1 MAKGSS
7 ASHDGAAAIGG
18 EPVFALEPRYY
29 TDPAQFE
36 LEKEKVFYR
45 TWQYAG
51 HLSQLRRA
59 GDFFTFEICDQ
70 RLFTIKGRDGDIRT
84 FYNVC
89 MHRAH
94 ELLAGAGNTQMITCP
109 YHAWSYGLDGRFRR
123 APNQE
128 KATGFDGSGICLTQ
142 VHTEVFAGF
151 VFVNLDPEAR
161 PMASWYPEAEEQL
174 RAYVPDIEALCPVA
188 WLPVEEDCNW
198 KVSVE
203 NYSECYHCGINHPT
217 FAKGVVDPKRY
228 DIRPQGYCL
237 RHQTRAVN
245 LEAMTYPVDPTAN
258 AHALDY
264 SSWFLW
270 PGFSFQV
277 YPGNLLNTYHWQ
289 PTGAETVTVNR
300 GWYTADGVDSEVVSR
315 LARQDLDTTV
325 AEDLR
330 LVNSVQ
336 RGLHSRGYRPG
347 PLLIDPDFGVN
358 SEHSLSAL
366 KDWLGEALAG

>member
-1 MAKGSS
+1 
-7 ASHDGAAAIGG
+7 
-18 EPVFALEPRYY
+18 
-29 TDPAQFE
+29 
-36 LEKEKVFYR
+36 
-45 TWQYAG
+45 
-51 HLSQLRRA
+51 
-59 GDFFTFEICDQ
+59 
-70 RLFTIKGRDGDIRT
+70 
-84 FYNVC
+84 
-89 MHRAH
+89 
-94 ELLAGAGNTQMITCP
+94 
-109 YHAWSYGLDGRFRR
+109 
-123 APNQE
+123 
-128 KATGFDGSGICLTQ
+128 LTQ

-161 PMASWYPEAEEQL
+161 PMASWYPDAEEQL

-289 PTGAETVTVNR
+289 PTGAETVTVHR

-366 KDWLGEALAG
+366 KDWLMEALNA

>member
-94 ELLAGAGNTQMITCP
+94 ELLAGAGNPQMVTCP

-142 VHTEVFAGF
+142 VHTEVLAGF

-289 PTGAETVTVNR
+289 PTGTETVTVHR

-366 KDWLGEALAG
+366 KDWLGEALGG